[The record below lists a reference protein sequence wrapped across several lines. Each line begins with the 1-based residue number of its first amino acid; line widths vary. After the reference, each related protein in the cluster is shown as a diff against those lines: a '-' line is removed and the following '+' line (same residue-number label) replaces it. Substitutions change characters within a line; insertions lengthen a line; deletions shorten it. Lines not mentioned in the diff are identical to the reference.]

1 MVLRR
6 IFGRKKDDEDEEAEE
21 AVEKETEAEEAVE
34 GPEAASE
41 VEEETEE
48 ATEETAQE
56 EAIVKVGGTIP
67 YHSAFLER
75 LEYMFNDDEIAADME
90 NTDSFALEFMV
101 LGERIWVR
109 KPEMGDVEVGTGAVS
124 DEDAHIR
131 ISNETA
137 QELLGAANFEEFSDI
152 YLEHYKNPQ
161 PGKFVKITL
170 RKDISNLNRRG
181 YARVPLLKLLIGA
194 VR

>member
-6 IFGRKKDDEDEEAEE
+6 IFGRKDDDEDDESEAEE
-21 AVEKETEAEEAVE
+21 VVEKDAEAEEAVE
-34 GPEAASE
+34 GSEAAVEAE
-41 VEEETEE
+41 VEEGEDEE
-48 ATEETAQE
+48 DAA
-56 EAIVKVGGTIP
+56 VKVGATIP
-67 YHSAFLER
+67 YQSTFPER
-75 LEYMFNDDEIAADME
+75 LEYMFNDDEITSDME

-137 QELLGAANFEEFSDI
+137 QELLGAANFQEFSKI
-152 YLEHYKNPQ
+152 YIEHYKSPQ

>member
-6 IFGRKKDDEDEEAEE
+6 IFGRKDDDEDDEAEE
-21 AVEKETEAEEAVE
+21 VVEKDAEVEDAVE
-34 GPEAASE
+34 GPEAAAEAE
-41 VEEETEE
+41 VEEEQDEEE
-48 ATEETAQE
+48 ATV
-56 EAIVKVGGTIP
+56 AIGTTIP
-67 YHSAFLER
+67 YQSTFPER
-75 LEYMFNDDEIAADME
+75 LEYMFNDDEIASDLE

-101 LGERIWVR
+101 LGERIWVK

-131 ISNETA
+131 ISNESA
-137 QELLGAANFEEFSDI
+137 QELLGAANFEEFSKI
-152 YLEHYKNPQ
+152 YIEHYKNPQ